1 VRHTFRRDEQES
13 ITDPGSWLH
22 RPVNRRHA
30 TMVQLHSPVL
40 ALAGGR
46 VGPSVG
52 LGDQACRRRSGDVAR
67 RFQRELRGGR
77 IASEPIQTPGAI
89 CKIRTQNR
97 RLCANRGFLKSFK
110 GVFCKSSGP
119 GRPAGRRFSTAGDLP
134 RDLPYTHRLLT
145 QLRSAACGLGFPCWR
160 LSPSASRSH
169 PRHHAAT
176 RRSGGT
182 CVRLLRFSS
191 FESCGCPH
199 LAIDCDCEAFY
210 WSCSG
215 WQLATAARRSPRAQ
229 AQSRGF

>member
-1 VRHTFRRDEQES
+1 MPALPPSSERSVITPAVKSGNRRRAVDLVRHTFRRDEQES

-40 ALAGGR
+40 ALAGGS

-67 RFQRELRGGR
+67 RFQRELRGRR

-119 GRPAGRRFSTAGDLP
+119 ARPAGRRFSTAGDLP

-182 CVRLLRFSS
+182 LRPPPSLFLL
-191 FESCGCPH
+191 
-199 LAIDCDCEAFY
+199 
-210 WSCSG
+210 
-215 WQLATAARRSPRAQ
+215 
-229 AQSRGF
+229 